1 VEKLGVKI
9 LGVWKDIF
17 WVGIGMEPQ
26 IKDRHNWRTGYT
38 TGSCAAGAAK
48 GACLLLKGLDPDGVD
63 IPLPQGGH
71 LQLPLYRK
79 EKEGRTALVGIIKD
93 GGDDPDITHGLEIQ
107 ARVEILSPKGEVRIT
122 GGKGIGVVTKKG
134 LQVPPGESAINPI
147 PRQMIMTAVRDVF
160 QQEEIQV
167 LVEVPDGERIAHKTL
182 NPRLGIRGGISI
194 LGTTGIV
201 RPMSEEA
208 FKASILPE
216 LDQAVAYGHKAI
228 ILTPGNYGFR
238 AATQQLRVP
247 EEAIVQMSNF
257 VGYLLEEASYR
268 RIEKV
273 VLFGHIGKLI
283 KVAGGIF
290 HTHSHV
296 ADGRMEILVA
306 HGALSGI
313 PRQELKRLME
323 FPTLEGA
330 AQEIINI
337 GREDVL
343 LTLARR
349 ASERAQEY
357 VQGKLQV
364 GTVFTLINGEIIA
377 WDEQAKQIAKK
388 FWHWPY

>member
-1 VEKLGVKI
+1 
-9 LGVWKDIF
+9 
-17 WVGIGMEPQ
+17 MEPQ

-208 FKASILPE
+208 FKTSILPE

-247 EEAIVQMSNF
+247 EEAIIQMSNF
-257 VGYLLEEASYR
+257 VGYLLEEAAYR

-330 AQEIINI
+330 AQEIINL
-337 GREDVL
+337 GRKDVL
-343 LTLARR
+343 LALARR
-349 ASERAQEY
+349 ASERAQEH

-377 WDEQAKQIAKK
+377 WDEHAEQIAKK
-388 FWHWPY
+388 FWHWSNL